1 MKHVVV
7 GWGALFAA
15 VLTAP
20 IEWFKNA
27 LLFHPSTVV
36 DATPADYGLAYEA
49 VRFGG
54 QDDTLLHGWYIP
66 GPGEIVFIWFHG
78 NAGNIRTRLEHVRL
92 MHDQVGGSHLLFD
105 YQGFGL
111 SQGSPSIHGI
121 LADGRAAA
129 RLIQERGWA
138 QGKRVVF
145 FGESLG
151 CAVVISLAV
160 ALGAAAPGEGI
171 APRAIT
177 PDRIILEA
185 PFYSLHAMGRI
196 VLPPLAF
203 IVKDNL
209 NSARLITQ
217 LTVPVLIIHGKQDE
231 TVPFQQGRELYNA
244 APQPKRFYAVSGGG
258 HSGLY
263 EVGGQRYFQTIQG
276 FVDLVPNASSLGP
289 TE

>member
-7 GWGALFAA
+7 GWGALFAT
-15 VLTAP
+15 VLSAP

-27 LLFHPSTVV
+27 LLFHPNTVV
-36 DATPADYGLAYEA
+36 DATPADYGLAYED

-54 QDDTLLHGWYIP
+54 QDGTLLHGWYIP
-66 GPGEIVFIWFHG
+66 GPGEMVFVWFHG
-78 NAGNIRTRLEHVRL
+78 NAGNIRTRLEHVRA
-92 MHDQVGGSHLLFD
+92 MHGWVGGSHLLFD
-105 YQGFGL
+105 YQGYGL
-111 SQGSPSIHGI
+111 SRGSPSISGI
-121 LADGRAAA
+121 LADGRAAVQ
-129 RLIQERGWA
+129 LIQERGWA
-138 QGKRVVF
+138 QGKRVAF

-160 ALGAAAPGEGI
+160 ARDATAPGAGI
-171 APRAIT
+171 APRAVI

-185 PFYSLHAMGRI
+185 PFYSLQAMGRI

-244 APQPKRFYAVSGGG
+244 APQPKRFYAVPGGG
-258 HSGLY
+258 HAGLF
-263 EVGGQRYFQTIQG
+263 EVGGQNYFQTIQD
-276 FVDLVPNASSLGP
+276 FVDFVPNASSIGS

>member
-7 GWGALFAA
+7 GWGALFAT
-15 VLTAP
+15 VLSAP

-27 LLFHPSTVV
+27 LLFHPNTVV
-36 DATPADYGLAYEA
+36 DATPADYGLAYED

-54 QDDTLLHGWYIP
+54 LDGTLLHGWYIP
-66 GPGEIVFIWFHG
+66 GPGEIVFVWFHG
-78 NAGNIRTRLEHVRL
+78 NAGNIRTRLEHVRV
-92 MHDQVGGSHLLFD
+92 MHDRVGGSHLLFD
-105 YQGFGL
+105 YQGYGL
-111 SQGSPSIHGI
+111 SHGSPSIPGI
-121 LADGRAAA
+121 LADGRAAV

-160 ALGAAAPGEGI
+160 ATGAVAPGAAI
-171 APRAIT
+171 V

-203 IVKDNL
+203 LVKDTL

-258 HSGLY
+258 HAGLF
-263 EVGGQRYFQTIQG
+263 EVGGQKYFQTIQD
-276 FVDLVPNASSLGP
+276 FVDFVPNASSIGAA
-289 TE
+289 E

>member
-7 GWGALFAA
+7 GWGALFATA
-15 VLTAP
+15 LSAP
-20 IEWFKNA
+20 IEWFKNV
-27 LLFHPSTVV
+27 LLFHPNTVV
-36 DATPADYGLAYEA
+36 DATPADYGLAYED

-54 QDDTLLHGWYIP
+54 QDGTLLHGWYIP
-66 GPGEIVFIWFHG
+66 GPGEMVFVWFHG
-78 NAGNIRTRLEHVRL
+78 NAGNIRTRLEHVRV
-92 MHDQVGGSHLLFD
+92 MHDRVGGSHLLFD
-105 YQGFGL
+105 YQGYGL
-111 SQGSPSIHGI
+111 SRGSPSIPGI
-121 LADGRAAA
+121 LADGRAAVQ
-129 RLIQERGWA
+129 LIQERGWA

-160 ALGAAAPGEGI
+160 APGAVAPGEGI
-171 APRAIT
+171 V

-231 TVPFQQGRELYNA
+231 TVPFQQGWELYNV
-244 APQPKRFYAVSGGG
+244 APQPKRFYAVPGGG
-258 HSGLY
+258 HAGLF
-263 EVGGQRYFQTIQG
+263 EVGGQKYFQTIQD
-276 FVDLVPNASSLGP
+276 FVDFVPSALSVGS

>member
-7 GWGALFAA
+7 GWGALFAT
-15 VLTAP
+15 VLSAP

-27 LLFHPSTVV
+27 LLFHPNTVV
-36 DATPADYGLAYEA
+36 DATPADYGLAYED

-54 QDDTLLHGWYIP
+54 LDGTLLHGWYIP
-66 GPGEIVFIWFHG
+66 GPGEMVFVWFHG
-78 NAGNIRTRLEHVRL
+78 NAGNIRTRLEHVRV
-92 MHDQVGGSHLLFD
+92 MHDRVGGSHLLFD
-105 YQGFGL
+105 YQGYGL
-111 SQGSPSIHGI
+111 SHGSPSIPGI
-121 LADGRAAA
+121 LADGRAAV

-160 ALGAAAPGEGI
+160 ASGAVAPGEGL
-171 APRAIT
+171 A

-217 LTVPVLIIHGKQDE
+217 LTVPVLIMHGKQDE

-258 HSGLY
+258 HAGLF
-263 EVGGQRYFQTIQG
+263 EVGGQKYFQTIQD
-276 FVDLVPNASSLGP
+276 FVDFVSNASSIGSA
-289 TE
+289 E